1 MELDVEKK
9 AGFES
14 RLAGLLKEGDAIAE
28 RLPGLEFGEFS
39 QENIRIHK
47 WCARCSILIEG
58 ILDAKSL
65 LVEDV
70 RNALKKSK
78 KPQELFEKILG
89 VAKAVEECC
98 REGDLDNR
106 FMRMS
111 KEESEKLDK
120 LLEIK

>member
-1 MELDVEKK
+1 MDLDVEKK
-9 AGFES
+9 TQFES
-14 RLAGLLKEGDAIAE
+14 RLKELLKEGDAITE
-28 RLPGLEFGEFS
+28 RLPGLELGEFS
-39 QENIRIHK
+39 RENIQIHK
-47 WCARCSILIEG
+47 WCARCSLLIEG

-78 KPQELFEKILG
+78 KPHELFEKILG

-111 KEESEKLDK
+111 KEESERLDK
-120 LLEIK
+120 LLDIK